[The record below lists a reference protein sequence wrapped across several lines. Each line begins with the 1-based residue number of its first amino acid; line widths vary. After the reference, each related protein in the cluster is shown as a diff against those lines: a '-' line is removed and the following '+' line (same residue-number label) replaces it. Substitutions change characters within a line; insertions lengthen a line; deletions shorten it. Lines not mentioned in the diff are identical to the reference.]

1 MKAIIIL
8 FIIFYEGCIA
18 WGQTP
23 LLERKISIAAANEP
37 LAVSLKKIS
46 EAGGFIF
53 SYNPEALND
62 QRTVSF
68 NFVNRSIR
76 EVLDGIFS
84 GSVRYKAR
92 GKYIILTRSEKQ
104 EVMNEPAI
112 ISGYVVD
119 EATGERLRDVSIYDP
134 VTLTSTITDSYGY
147 FQIKIDRPSPDLI
160 LSVNRKNYYDTLV
173 VVPSRERLL
182 NIPIRI
188 DREKITTIADS
199 VGSKM
204 QRFWEK
210 QVLWFENLNFEN
222 IDDTLYRTTQVSFV
236 PFVGTNHKLSGHVI
250 NDYSF
255 NILGGYALGV
265 RKLEIGGLFN
275 LERGNMSGIQ
285 VAGLFNSVAGG
296 VTGVQFAG
304 ITNLSRAA
312 SQGAQIAGVLNL
324 GLGGLEGPQVAGVGN
339 ITNRDQ
345 RAPQLAGVFN
355 ISTRDNTGAQMA
367 GVFNISART
376 MTGMQ
381 SAGIFNVAGKNVRGV
396 QLAGLMNVTGRN
408 IRGAQVAGV
417 LNVARK
423 VRGTQ
428 IGLINVADS
437 VKGVPIGLLSLV
449 LKGYHKIEVSADEIF
464 YHNLAFRTGV
474 RQFYNILTAGA
485 KPSSYKEQE
494 TIWTFGYGVG
504 TAPRLSR
511 KLFLNLDLTSNQ
523 IVRGNSFDGLNLLNK
538 IYLGIDYQAFKKMS
552 LAFGATLNGHITEK
566 GVDTYAPIF
575 TDYSPEILYSRDLG
589 SRHHSKMWVG
599 GKVALRFL

>member
-1 MKAIIIL
+1 MKSIL
-8 FIIFYEGCIA
+8 IFLFAFFGAYIA
-18 WGQTP
+18 LGQTP
-23 LLERKISIAAANEP
+23 LLERKISIAAANER
-37 LAVSLKKIS
+37 LAVSLKRIS

-62 QRTVSF
+62 QRMVSF
-68 NFVNRSIR
+68 NFVDKSIR

-84 GSVRYKAR
+84 GSVRYKTR
-92 GKYIILTRSEKQ
+92 GKYIILTRSEQQQISK
-104 EVMNEPAI
+104 EPAI

-134 VTLTSTITDSYGY
+134 VTLSSTITDSYGY

-160 LSVNRKNYYDTLV
+160 LSVNRKNYNDTLV

-188 DREKITTIADS
+188 DRDKITTIADS
-199 VGSKM
+199 VGIKM

-210 QVLWFENLNFEN
+210 QVRWFENLNFEN

-255 NILGGYALGV
+255 NVLGGYALGV

-275 LERGNMSGIQ
+275 LERGDMSGVQ
-285 VAGLFNSVAGG
+285 FAGLFNGVGG
-296 VTGVQFAG
+296 KMTGVQFAG
-304 ITNLSRAA
+304 IMNGNGAA
-312 SQGAQIAGVLNL
+312 SQGAQFAGVLNL
-324 GLGGLEGPQVAGVGN
+324 GDGEMGGPQFAGVGN
-339 ITNRDQ
+339 ITNGTQ
-345 RAPQLAGVFN
+345 KGPQVAGVFN
-355 ISTRDNTGAQMA
+355 LSTRDNNGAQIA
-367 GVFNISART
+367 GVFNISAKT
-376 MTGMQ
+376 MTGLQ
-381 SAGIFNVAGKNVRGV
+381 SAGVFNLSGKNIRGV
-396 QLAGLMNVTGRN
+396 QLAGVMNVTGKD
-408 IRGAQVAGV
+408 IRGAQIAGV

-423 VRGTQ
+423 VKGTQ
-428 IGLINVADS
+428 IGLINIADS
-437 VKGVPIGLLSLV
+437 VKGVPVGLLSLV
-449 LKGYHKIEVSADEIF
+449 FKGYHKIEISADEIF

-474 RQFYNILTAGA
+474 RKFYNILTAGA
-485 KPSSYKEQE
+485 KPSSYREQE

-511 KLFLNLDLTSNQ
+511 KLFLNVDLTSNQ

-538 IYLGIDYQAFKKMS
+538 FYLGIDYQAFRKMS
-552 LAFGATLNGHITEK
+552 LAFGATLNGHIIEK
-566 GVDTYAPIF
+566 AVDTYAPLF
-575 TDYSPEILYSRDLG
+575 TDYAPEILYSRDLG
-589 SRHHSKMWVG
+589 SSHHLKMWVG

>member
-1 MKAIIIL
+1 M
-8 FIIFYEGCIA
+8 A

-23 LLERKISIAAANEP
+23 LLERKISIAATNEP

-92 GKYIILTRSEKQ
+92 GKYIILTRPEKQ

-147 FQIKIDRPSPDLI
+147 FQIKIDKPSPDLI
-160 LSVNRKNYYDTLV
+160 LSVNRKNYNDTLV

-188 DREKITTIADS
+188 DREKITTLADS

-304 ITNLSRAA
+304 ITNLSQAA
-312 SQGAQIAGVLNL
+312 SQGAQFAGVLNL
-324 GLGGLEGPQVAGVGN
+324 GLGGLEGPQLAGVGN
-339 ITNRDQ
+339 ITNGDQ
-345 RAPQLAGVFN
+345 KAPQLAGVFN
-355 ISTRDNTGAQMA
+355 ISTRDNTGTQMA
-367 GVFNISART
+367 GVFNISAKM
-376 MTGMQ
+376 MTGLQ
-381 SAGIFNVAGKNVRGV
+381 SAGVFNVAGKNVRGV
-396 QLAGLMNVTGRN
+396 QLAGLMNVTGRD
-408 IRGAQVAGV
+408 IRGAQVAGL

-589 SRHHSKMWVG
+589 SRHHLKMWVG